1 MRPQLEQS
9 QPLAPLL
16 DGLDSHSFA
25 AFERQRG
32 CTIRQRRLSS
42 IHLRPIGPDQPELF
56 MTRNERETVA
66 LEVSL
71 LHPRPVPCGHP
82 VGSRFRSE
90 EDRRKGKLLPRSQTL
105 HCRIRDVAGNEPVGI
120 GHRDRR
126 GLRSQTPHATSV
138 VTVLE
143 AVRAKGRYLDG
154 TAGKLL
160 RPERRSNET

>member
-1 MRPQLEQS
+1 MRPQSEQS
-9 QPLAPLL
+9 QSLAPLL
-16 DGLDSHSFA
+16 DGLDSDGFT

-32 CTIRQRRLSS
+32 RTIRQRCLSNV
-42 IHLRPIGPDQPELF
+42 HLRPISPDQPELL
-56 MTRNERETVA
+56 MRRNEREAVA
-66 LEVSL
+66 LKVSL

-90 EDRRKGKLLPRSQTL
+90 EDRRKRKLLPRGQTL

-126 GLRSQTPHATSV
+126 SLRSQTPHAASV

-143 AVRAKGRYLDG
+143 AVRSERRYLDG